1 MYAKFH
7 KHPMMGSRSKIGG
20 TEMSGER
27 EREQEQEKLLLL
39 SKSANF
45 KQSPNPNQIEFRHT
59 DFGIVILMVRS
70 VHMRGFKSLE
80 NLKVFF

>member
-7 KHPMMGSRSKIGG
+7 QHPMMGSGSKIGG

-27 EREQEQEKLLLL
+27 EQEQEKLLLH

-70 VHMRGFKSLE
+70 VQMRGFKSLE